1 MPQWVTEWLPVA
13 PWLVAII
20 IVIVGIVKLWPYGQK
35 LMRFIDDVA
44 GEPERPGFQS
54 RPGLMERVARIEH
67 EVRTNH
73 GTSLKD
79 AVKRIEVGQ
88 EEHRTFTRE
97 RFESVGERLDELGD
111 ADSALRRDFEMTR
124 NTWEEPK

>member
-1 MPQWVTEWLPVA
+1 MPSWVAERLPGA
-13 PWLVAII
+13 PWLVASIA
-20 IVIVGIVKLWPYGQK
+20 VVFGVVKLLPYGQK
-35 LMRFIDDVA
+35 LVRFIDDVA

-79 AVKRIEVGQ
+79 AVKRVESGQ

-97 RFESVGERLDELGD
+97 MFESLEERI
-111 ADSALRRDFEMTR
+111 RDFETTR
-124 NTWEEPK
+124 NPWEEPK

>member
-1 MPQWVTEWLPVA
+1 MIPGWLVDLVYLA
-13 PWLVAII
+13 PWLVALII
-20 IVIVGIVKLWPYGQK
+20 LIIAIVKLWPYGQR

-44 GEPERPGFQS
+44 GEPERPGFPA

-79 AVKRIEVGQ
+79 AVKRIETGQ
-88 EEHRTFTRE
+88 IEHRAENETKFAAIDLKLAELADVDAQIRDE
-97 RFESVGERLDELGD
+97 FE
-111 ADSALRRDFEMTR
+111 
-124 NTWEEPK
+124 NTLNPQEDQ